1 MVAGIRLE
9 GIQFVEKGMSIVLNC
24 TATAIDYR
32 PKGVDWF
39 KDGSKIKSDSHV
51 LITESSDSNVLYS
64 TLEIMRSNMSDA
76 GTYVCRSSKYH
87 VASKKVIVLNS
98 ECMAIRVAN
107 GDCQEGKPLSLTRV

>member
-39 KDGSKIKSDSHV
+39 KEGSKIKSDAHV

-64 TLEIMRSNMSDA
+64 TLEILRSNMTDA

-87 VASKKVIVLNS
+87 VASKKIIVLNS
-98 ECMAIRVAN
+98 ECRDFRDGRGSCSDAGLIR
-107 GDCQEGKPLSLTRV
+107 